1 MKWRSRASLV
11 VHHQERETARE
22 SMLNLGS
29 NQNSKEKDDVDG
41 DGDRDR
47 DRDKETG

>member
-1 MKWRSRASLV
+1 MEESCIIGRSPPR
-11 VHHQERETARE
+11 ERKIERE

-29 NQNSKEKDDVDG
+29 NQNSKEKDDG
-41 DGDRDR
+41 DGDADGDR